1 MTDPIADMLIR
12 IKNGYLA
19 RHRKVVLP
27 HSRLKEEL
35 AKVLVK
41 NDFLKDLKV
50 ESGETKTKK
59 TIILGLKYR
68 AKEPGMEN
76 VKRISKPGLR
86 VYVNTSQLKRIV
98 PGLGITILS
107 TNQGLLTLEEAKKAN
122 QGGEII
128 CKVW

>member
-1 MTDPIADMLIR
+1 MTDPVADMLIR

-19 RHRKVVLP
+19 RHREVVLP

-35 AKVLVK
+35 AKILVK
-41 NDFLKDLKV
+41 NNYLKDLKV
-50 ESGETKTKK
+50 ESGESKTKK

-68 AKEPGMEN
+68 AKEPAMED

-86 VYVNTSQLKRIV
+86 VYVDTSQLKRMV

>member
-19 RHRKVVLP
+19 RHREVTLP

-41 NDFLKDLKV
+41 NDFLKDLKI
-50 ESGETKTKK
+50 ESGETKAQKK
-59 TIILGLKYR
+59 IILRLKYR

-76 VKRISKPGLR
+76 IKRISKPGLR
-86 VYVNTSQLKRIV
+86 VYVNTSQLKRMI
-98 PGLGITILS
+98 PELGITILS

>member
-19 RHRKVVLP
+19 RHREVTLP

-41 NDFLKDLKV
+41 NDFLKDLKI
-50 ESGETKTKK
+50 ESGETKAQKK
-59 TIILGLKYR
+59 IILRLKYR

-76 VKRISKPGLR
+76 IKRISKPGLR
-86 VYVNTSQLKRIV
+86 VYVNTSQLKRMI
-98 PGLGITILS
+98 PELGITILS

-122 QGGEII
+122 HGGEII